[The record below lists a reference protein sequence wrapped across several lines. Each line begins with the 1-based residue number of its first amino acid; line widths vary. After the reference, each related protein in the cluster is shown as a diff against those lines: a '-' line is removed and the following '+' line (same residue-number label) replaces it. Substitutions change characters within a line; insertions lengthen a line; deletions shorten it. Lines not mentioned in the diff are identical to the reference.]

1 MEFSHI
7 VVHDVDSD
15 GDVEGAED
23 VSASDPPIWS
33 EVLDPSFTFYLEES
47 VKVLLFHVRY
57 L

>member
-33 EVLDPSFTFYLEES
+33 EVLDPSFTFI
-47 VKVLLFHVRY
+47 
-57 L
+57 